1 MCEFKMDFFDNGDP
15 EEFILFQQNYKKS
28 LDTSGTMTAKAK
40 NQYLHT
46 LPFGKALR
54 EFETI
59 CVYIRNTTIT
69 YLNQTLL
76 GLGTYFLLL
85 APCLRKSA

>member
-28 LDTSGTMTAKAK
+28 PDTSGTMTAKAK

-59 CVYIRNTTIT
+59 CIQSGNLNTTH
-69 YLNQTLL
+69 LNQILL
-76 GLGTYFLLL
+76 GIGT
-85 APCLRKSA
+85 